1 MSNASD
7 YEPTAEPLGTVP
19 VHSKKLAA
27 AIDNISLSKP
37 LSQFRFTED
46 QKYLCEK
53 MKTKLPLL
61 PVHGKEECQLFNAL
75 VDSQGGKNIDFE
87 EMAIAWCEHVDG
99 EKIVPKLPVYLRTHY
114 NKWIHN
120 RKVQDCVARLATGEA
135 RLLELNESF
144 TASNATDASVGV
156 GGNNDSTTN
165 APALANDAFFISM
178 PPTMPQPPD
187 SMLRPE
193 GEGVAVGG
201 TIIGGVSPTRG
212 SGNAKRK
219 NGERGKDKDGQKRS
233 LRRCKYCVQHKKC
246 YDDAVKCPGSQAAGY
261 CVGGENG
268 ASLHCIHCNSS
279 TKCNCSMNKKKKQS

>member
-99 EKIVPKLPVYLRTHY
+99 EKIFPKLPVYLRTHY
-114 NKWIHN
+114 NKWMHN

-135 RLLELNESF
+135 RLCELNESF
-144 TASNATDASVGV
+144 TTSNAANAAVV
-156 GGNNDSTTN
+156 AGGNNDSTTN
-165 APALANDAFFISM
+165 APALANDAFLISI
-178 PPTMPQPPD
+178 PPKMPQPPD
-187 SMLRPE
+187 SMLRSE

-201 TIIGGVSPTRG
+201 TINGGVSPTWG

-219 NGERGKDKDGQKRS
+219 NGERERQRWTETIIMA
-233 LRRCKYCVQHKKC
+233 L
-246 YDDAVKCPGSQAAGY
+246 
-261 CVGGENG
+261 
-268 ASLHCIHCNSS
+268 
-279 TKCNCSMNKKKKQS
+279 